1 MKLLMILLAC
11 GFGLF
16 AGVATYKA
24 VFGPKKERI
33 ALGVIACVGTIISL
47 SRGIIK

>member
-1 MKLLMILLAC
+1 MELLMILFAC

-16 AGVATYKA
+16 VGVATYKA

-33 ALGVIACVGTIISL
+33 VLGIIACVGTIISL
-47 SRGIIK
+47 LSGII